1 MEPENV
7 ESFEVPDTPK
17 PGTKEAKDA
26 NPTPAKPA
34 PAKYMR
40 RADWGAKPPK
50 WIESLETPVKKVV
63 LTWTETEP
71 CTTEE
76 ECIQRVKEIQA
87 EHMKDDKCP
96 DIRHN
101 FLVGG
106 DGALYE
112 GRGYTRLG
120 PSYPKSDKTH
130 EELYGKSIEI
140 AFIQKHGNNIDR
152 ALSFGASHI
161 FMWGTKEEYLDPDCM
176 IHWVVNEEIVH
187 KYPAKNVYQVMQL
200 KAEEREK
207 ERVRRQGTS
216 HAF

>member
-140 AFIQKHGNNIDR
+140 AFIQKHGKDCSGIMHKCAHDAIAFFGKAFIDKQFELKWL
-152 ALSFGASHI
+152 ANDEI
-161 FMWGTKEEYLDPDCM
+161 FRTDPIEYDDSK
-176 IHWVVNEEIVH
+176 NEYVPI
-187 KYPAKNVYQVMQL
+187 
-200 KAEEREK
+200 
-207 ERVRRQGTS
+207 
-216 HAF
+216 

>member
-140 AFIQKHGNNIDR
+140 AFIQKHENISEQILTGANDVIRYGNSKQYIEDKFVYYYVMKNSDTMI
-152 ALSFGASHI
+152 AMIQGE
-161 FMWGTKEEYLDPDCM
+161 TKG
-176 IHWVVNEEIVH
+176 N
-187 KYPAKNVYQVMQL
+187 
-200 KAEEREK
+200 
-207 ERVRRQGTS
+207 
-216 HAF
+216 

>member
-140 AFIQKHGNNIDR
+140 AFIQKHEMSSSDIMIYLIAQFLGDNMEQWFEEHFTMYWVVDQVIKKQQPLTFDD
-152 ALSFGASHI
+152 FT
-161 FMWGTKEEYLDPDCM
+161 GTKR
-176 IHWVVNEEIVH
+176 
-187 KYPAKNVYQVMQL
+187 L
-200 KAEEREK
+200 K
-207 ERVRRQGTS
+207 
-216 HAF
+216 

>member
-140 AFIQKHGNNIDR
+140 AFIQKHEKDVEKKI
-152 ALSFGASHI
+152 A
-161 FMWGTKEEYLDPDCM
+161 EVVPDCISKM
-176 IHWVVNEEIVH
+176 RQQHYIEENFVF
-187 KYPAKNVYQVMQL
+187 YYVYQD
-200 KAEEREK
+200 EIEK
-207 ERVRRQGTS
+207 QNQARARVNYNVLNPYK
-216 HAF
+216 